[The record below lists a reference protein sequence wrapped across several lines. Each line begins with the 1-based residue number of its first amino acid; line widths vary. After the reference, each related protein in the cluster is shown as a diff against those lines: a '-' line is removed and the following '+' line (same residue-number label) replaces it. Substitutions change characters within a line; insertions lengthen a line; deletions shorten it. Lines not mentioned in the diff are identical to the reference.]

1 MFKCSFCVPCS
12 PLPQSPC
19 VPVYH
24 LHPNALLRR
33 HYHPVPVPVPHVTK
47 TWHMTSYS
55 LSYEFSSKSVIKNK
69 GLIIIISLH
78 VCNAFLQLTSYCI
91 AVMYRY
97 SVHQHFHCACGR
109 GMWKSLWSL
118 DPIPYLLQEGGGFT
132 HTPPPPHTEIAFY
145 NKTGFSTILFGNFG
159 GEPLVWA
166 PELTFKVWSKTAQYK
181 LRYS

>member
-118 DPIPYLLQEGGGFT
+118 DPIPYLLQEGGGV
-132 HTPPPPHTEIAFY
+132 PPPIPKSLFTTRQVLAQFCLEILGG
-145 NKTGFSTILFGNFG
+145 NPLFGPLNLLLKFG
-159 GEPLVWA
+159 QKQLS
-166 PELTFKVWSKTAQYK
+166 TS
-181 LRYS
+181 